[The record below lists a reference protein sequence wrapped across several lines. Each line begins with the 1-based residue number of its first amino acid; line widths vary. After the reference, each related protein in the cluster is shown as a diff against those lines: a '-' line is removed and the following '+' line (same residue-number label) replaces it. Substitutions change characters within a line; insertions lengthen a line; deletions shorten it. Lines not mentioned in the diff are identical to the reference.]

1 MSRAPAVAQLF
12 PAPVSIVFFV
22 LLATKKSFSSRGNK
36 FRTPRKGF
44 QGREFRNFAVFR
56 RFWPTRGRA
65 RRQNSLSLEMRK
77 SAISAKFQKK
87 NRKMIF
93 DVIFFFLLP
102 LLDLVLRDA
111 DLAEDLS
118 CRKAH
123 PESQLA
129 RGSVL
134 YPTSAFR
141 GKCIVDVFAHTC
153 RMHLRCFSHFLWRRE
168 CSANF
173 IHRRFQNYRLTL
185 TRLYMKPPSR
195 ETLHGSAKF
204 PTRALAL
211 GDRGGPS
218 LSRFLTMVSHPD
230 ASTSAYFT
238 NFSANASTRFSVS
251 FEAYRRS

>member
-1 MSRAPAVAQLF
+1 
-12 PAPVSIVFFV
+12 
-22 LLATKKSFSSRGNK
+22 
-36 FRTPRKGF
+36 
-44 QGREFRNFAVFR
+44 
-56 RFWPTRGRA
+56 
-65 RRQNSLSLEMRK
+65 MRK
-77 SAISAKFQKK
+77 SVSSVKISEK
-87 NRKMIF
+87 NRKMLF
-93 DVIFFFLLP
+93 DVIIFFLLP
-102 LLDLVLRDA
+102 LHDLVLRDA

-141 GKCIVDVFAHTC
+141 GKCIVDVFTHTC
-153 RMHLRCFSHFLWRRE
+153 RIHLQCFSHFLWRRE

-173 IHRRFQNYRLTL
+173 INRRFQNYCLTL

-195 ETLHGSAKF
+195 KTLHGSAKL

-230 ASTSAYFT
+230 ASESARVT
-238 NFSANASTRFSVS
+238 DFSANSSTRFSVS